1 MKEAPSPIP
10 PTDEAG
16 LSGKRRVIRIA
27 MAIGGVLGLGIS
39 ILYIKDR
46 TILSALSPW
55 QWPVVLV
62 GSFYAVII
70 SHELGHL
77 IAGWLMG
84 FELNLF
90 HISPIRL
97 QRKPTGWKLVFNTK
111 APAVGYVSMIPR
123 SYERIHQRLRIFI
136 LGGPLGNFALNFIC
150 GIVLSQP
157 LAPVWQRF
165 FTVTAGLSLLLGLLN
180 LIPFEDKHLQSDGA
194 RLKMIRHQPQQAER
208 WIAAIALSSAL
219 VRDVRPRDWGADVVE
234 RALACPDRSQD
245 HILAVLM
252 AYMWAEDR
260 EDYDRAQSYLDH
272 LLADH
277 SYASPHNRAVILT
290 EGAFFYSYHR
300 RNLALARDYWNQLK
314 LIAQHIPHHT
324 LVYTR
329 TTLLAAEGRLDEAR
343 ERLQEYLQVRKEHP
357 YTWMREG
364 EAKWLT
370 RMQSVLNSVEAPAS
384 A

>member
-1 MKEAPSPIP
+1 MKEAPAPLP
-10 PTDEAG
+10 PADEAE
-16 LSGKRRVIRIA
+16 LSGKRRVARIG
-27 MAIGGVLGLGIS
+27 MAIGVVLGLGIS

-46 TILSALSPW
+46 TILSALAPW

-62 GSFYAVII
+62 GSFYAIII

-90 HISPIRL
+90 HISPISL

-111 APAVGYVSMIPR
+111 VQAVGYISMIPR
-123 SYERIHQRLRIFI
+123 SYERIHQRLRNFI
-136 LGGPLGNFALNFIC
+136 LGGPLGNLALNVIC

-165 FTVTAGLSLLLGLLN
+165 FTLTAGLSLLLGLLN

-208 WIAAIALSSAL
+208 WIAAISLSSAM
-219 VRDVRPRDWGADVVE
+219 VRGVRPRDWDAAAVE

-245 HILAVLM
+245 HILALLM
-252 AYMWAEDR
+252 AYMWAEDH
-260 EDYDRAQSYLDH
+260 DNYDQSQAYIEH
-272 LLADH
+272 LLTTYP
-277 SYASPHNRAVILT
+277 YASPHHQAVILAQ
-290 EGAFFYSYHR
+290 GAFFYSYR
-300 RNLALARDYWNQLK
+300 RHNLNLARDCWNRLK
-314 LIAQHIPHHT
+314 PLGQHIPHQT
-324 LVYTR
+324 LVYIR
-329 TTLLAAEGRLDEAR
+329 TTLLAAEGRLGEAR
-343 ERLQEYLQVRKEHP
+343 ERLQEYMQIRQEHP
-357 YTWMREG
+357 YAWLREG
-364 EAKWLT
+364 EAEWLAT
-370 RMQSVLNSVEAPAS
+370 MRSVLNGVEAPVS

>member
-1 MKEAPSPIP
+1 MKEAPSPILP
-10 PTDEAG
+10 ADEAE
-16 LSGKRRVIRIA
+16 LRSKRRVARIG
-27 MAIGGVLGLGIS
+27 MALGSVFGLVIA
-39 ILYIKDR
+39 ILYINNR
-46 TILSALSPW
+46 TFLSALSPW
-55 QWPVVLV
+55 QWPGVLV
-62 GSFYAVII
+62 GGFYAVII

-90 HISPIRL
+90 HISPISL
-97 QRKPTGWKLVFNTK
+97 QRKPTGWKLAFNTK
-111 APAVGYVSMIPR
+111 AQAVGYISMIPR

-136 LGGPLGNFALNFIC
+136 LGGPLGNLALTFIC
-150 GIVLSQP
+150 GVVLSQP
-157 LAPVWQRF
+157 LASVWQRF
-165 FTVTAGLSLLLGLLN
+165 FIVTAGLSLLLGLLN

-194 RLKMIRHQPQQAER
+194 RLKMIRHQPRQAER
-208 WIAAIALSSAL
+208 WIAAIALSSAM

-260 EDYDRAQSYLDH
+260 EDYDQAQSYLDH

-277 SYASPHNRAVILT
+277 SYASPHNQAVILT

-300 RNLALARDYWNQLK
+300 HNLNLARDCWNRLK
-314 LIAQHIPHHT
+314 PLGQHIPHPI

-329 TTLLAAEGRLDEAR
+329 TTILAAEGRLDEAR

-370 RMQSVLNSVEAPAS
+370 RMQSALNVVEAPT
-384 A
+384 